1 MTAYILA
8 SVAVVLGIAATV
20 LAMRLQRALD
30 DKKRYKQYALKL
42 RTAEKSLK
50 QHAFFDPLTGLANRL
65 LLVDRFQLAMR
76 HAKRSRRQFAVLMI
90 DLNKFKGIND
100 TYGHAAGDTVLITVA
115 QRLVSAVRAS
125 DTVAR
130 LGGDEFALIIESV
143 AERDQIDT
151 LGQKLVDL
159 LTEDVTLE
167 SGDVVSV
174 GGSIGI
180 AWYPK
185 DGENLKDILDV
196 ADQAMYFCKTSG
208 IMPFA

>member
-1 MTAYILA
+1 LTAYILA
-8 SVAVVLGIAATV
+8 TVAVVLGIAATV

>member
-8 SVAVVLGIAATV
+8 TVAVVLGIAAAI